1 MSMKKFRS
9 FFSKDKH
16 DSKMGGL
23 SAFEEEL
30 INVRMTDA
38 LKDASFGQN
47 DNEKGYLTGTL
58 LVASP
63 LVTDSIFQKSVIY
76 LFAHSEEGA
85 MGCILNE
92 PVDTVNYAALLGDL
106 DDSAADS
113 KGELPVYFGG
123 PVERSRGFVLHS
135 SEYKPAETLHTEGG
149 VSITAV
155 SGILRD
161 MVTDKGP
168 KHASLIVG
176 YAGWSEGQL
185 ETEIEQNA
193 WLTVPATHELV
204 FDTPTEHQWARAS
217 QSIGVD
223 MAFYSHSVGHA

>member
-1 MSMKKFRS
+1 MTMKKFKS
-9 FFSKDKH
+9 LFSKEKQNDITEELT
-16 DSKMGGL
+16 S
-23 SAFEEEL
+23 FEEEL
-30 INVRMTDA
+30 IKVRMTDA
-38 LKDASFGQN
+38 LREASF
-47 DNEKGYLTGTL
+47 EKPSEDGYLTGTL

-76 LFAHSEEGA
+76 LFAHGADGA

-106 DDSAADS
+106 DASAAES
-113 KGELPVYFGG
+113 NGELPVFFGG

-135 SEYKPAETLHTEGG
+135 SEYKPESALHTQGD
-149 VSITAV
+149 VSITTV

-161 MVTDKGP
+161 MVQGNGP
-168 KHASLIVG
+168 EHASLIVG

-185 ETEIEQNA
+185 EEEIEQNA
-193 WLTVPATHELV
+193 WLTVPATRELV
-204 FDTPTEHQWARAS
+204 FETPTEHQWARAS